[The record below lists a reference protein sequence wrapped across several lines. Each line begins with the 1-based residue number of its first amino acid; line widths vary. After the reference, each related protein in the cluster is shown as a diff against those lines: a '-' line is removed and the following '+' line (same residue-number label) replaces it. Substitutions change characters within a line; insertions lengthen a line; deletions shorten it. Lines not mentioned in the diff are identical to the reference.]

1 MKNSK
6 RKQAMSNQKK
16 SAKKNARDTEKMP
29 YVKDLKE
36 LLAATV
42 AAWGD
47 KPFYHYKENGEVKV
61 LTRRQLSACVD
72 ELGTAF
78 STFGIM
84 GNNIAVI
91 GEANPYYMA
100 GYFAAA
106 NGGGAAV
113 PLDKELDDEA
123 ISGFASIAQ
132 VKAILYTPSF
142 NKRMPA
148 LSELMPEVQYFIPI
162 SPVAE
167 FMPNERFM
175 SLESVREIGRAA
187 LAKGDRSFVDF
198 KVDPEK
204 MASLIFTSGTTGT
217 SKGVMLSHKNLA
229 TSTNA
234 CIDVVRF
241 DDSSTFVSV
250 LPMNHSYEVT
260 TEHLALNMLGA
271 STYLNDSIKNA
282 LRNFQSFRPDS
293 LILVPLFAET
303 IHKRIWKE
311 IRQKNIEKKV
321 RFAMKLSGTL
331 GKLGIDIRAKLFKD
345 IHKALGGRVNNII
358 CGGAALSPEITR
370 DFNAWGIVVQE
381 GYGITECSPLVAVNR
396 YAKIKPGS
404 VGPAVPGCEV
414 KIDVSSGET
423 TGEILVR
430 GDNVMMGYYNNPEA
444 TAEVMTEDGWF
455 RTGDLGYIDN
465 EGYIF
470 ITGRK
475 KNLIILSNGK
485 NIFPEELEEHLS
497 HEEIVCESV
506 VIGRE
511 NLEGNIAITAV
522 IYPNPEL
529 TEGLSAEE
537 IEAKVKEAVQNTN
550 KRLPTFKH
558 IQSFEVRDTE
568 FEKTTTKKIKR
579 FLVK

>member
-1 MKNSK
+1 
-6 RKQAMSNQKK
+6 MSNFETQKK
-16 SAKKNARDTEKMP
+16 LGKIKKRDTEKIP

-36 LLAATV
+36 LLAATTAV
-42 AAWGD
+42 WGD
-47 KPFYHYKENGEVKV
+47 KPVYHYKENGEIKT
-61 LTRRQLSACVD
+61 LTRRQLSDCVD

-84 GNNIAVI
+84 GSNIAII
-91 GEANPYYMA
+91 GEANPFYMA

-123 ISGFASIAQ
+123 LSGFATIAE
-132 VKAILYTPSF
+132 VKAIVYTPSF

-148 LSELMPEVQYFIPI
+148 LSELMPDVLYFIPI
-162 SPVAE
+162 NPDPE
-167 FMPNERFM
+167 YMPNQRFI
-175 SLESVREIGRAA
+175 SLESVRDIGRAA
-187 LAKGDRSFVDF
+187 LAKGDTSFKDHV
-198 KVDPEK
+198 VDPEK

-229 TSTNA
+229 ASANS
-234 CIDVVRF
+234 CVDSVEF

-282 LRNFQSFRPDS
+282 LRNFQNFRPNS

-321 RFAMKLSGTL
+321 RFAMKLGNTL

-345 IHKALGGRVNNII
+345 IHKALGGRVTNII

-370 DFNAWGIVVQE
+370 DFNAWGIKVQE

-396 YAKIKPGS
+396 YGKIKPGS
-404 VGPAVPGCEV
+404 VGPAVPGCKV
-414 KIDVSSGET
+414 KIDASSGET
-423 TGEILVR
+423 TGEILVH

-465 EGYIF
+465 EGFIF

-506 VIGRE
+506 VIGRK

-529 TEGLSAEE
+529 TEGLSADE
-537 IEAKVKEAVQNTN
+537 INEKVKEAVINTN

-558 IQSFEVRDTE
+558 IQNFEVRDTE

>member
-1 MKNSK
+1 
-6 RKQAMSNQKK
+6 MSNYENATKTV
-16 SAKKNARDTEKMP
+16 KNKARNTEKIP
-29 YVKDLKE
+29 YVRDLKE
-36 LLAATV
+36 LLV
-42 AAWGD
+42 AVDTAWGD
-47 KPFYHYKENGEVKV
+47 KPFYHYKENGEIKI
-61 LTRRQLSACVD
+61 LTRHQLRVCVD

-84 GNNIAVI
+84 GSNIAVI
-91 GEANPYYMA
+91 GEANPFYMA

-123 ISGFASIAQ
+123 LSGFATIAK
-132 VKAILYTPSF
+132 VKAIVYTPSF

-148 LSELMPEVQYFIPI
+148 LSSLMSDVDYFIPI
-162 SPVAE
+162 SPDPQY
-167 FMPNERFM
+167 MPNERFI
-175 SLESVREIGRAA
+175 SLEEVRRIGREAMEN
-187 LAKGDRSFVDF
+187 GDNSFTDY

-204 MASLIFTSGTTGT
+204 MACLIFTSGTTGT
-217 SKGVMLSHKNLA
+217 SKGVMLSHKNLS
-229 TSTNA
+229 TSANA
-234 CIDVVRF
+234 CIDVVHF
-241 DDSSTFVSV
+241 DENSTFVSV

-282 LRNFQSFRPDS
+282 LRNFQSFKPNS

-311 IRQKNIEKKV
+311 IRQKKMEKKV
-321 RFAMKLSGTL
+321 RFAMKLSL
-331 GKLGIDIRAKLFKD
+331 ALRKVGIDISAKLFKD
-345 IHKALGGRVNNII
+345 IHKALGGNVTNII

-370 DFNAWGIVVQE
+370 DFNAWGIVLQE

-396 YAKIKPGS
+396 YGKVKPGS
-404 VGPAVPGCEV
+404 VGTAVPGCEV
-414 KIDVSSGET
+414 KIDAAENET

-455 RTGDLGYIDN
+455 RTGDLGYIDRD
-465 EGYIF
+465 GFIF

-497 HEEIVCESV
+497 HEEVVCESV
-506 VIGRE
+506 VVGRA
-511 NLEGNIAITAV
+511 NADGNIAITAV

-529 TEGLSAEE
+529 TEGLTPEE
-537 IEAKVKEAVQNTN
+537 IQEKVKEAVVNTN

-558 IQSFEVRDTE
+558 IQTFDVRDNE